1 MYAELRARTGALG
14 GFYALGVTGSSAS
27 QEERAYLTNSQQLI
41 ELLNFKP
48 LICKS
53 CEKVL
58 YYYSTKVRIL
68 SLISVSSRAKVSH
81 VGLPRKC

>member
-1 MYAELRARTGALG
+1 MLVGQVPWG
-14 GFYALGVTGSSAS
+14 GFYALGVSGSSGS
-27 QEERAYLTNSQQLI
+27 QEERADLTNSQSSQQLI

-53 CEKVL
+53 CVKVL

-81 VGLPRKC
+81 VRLPRKC

>member
-1 MYAELRARTGALG
+1 MAGQVPWG
-14 GFYALGVTGSSAS
+14 GFYALGVSGSSGS
-27 QEERAYLTNSQQLI
+27 QEERALDLTNSQSSQQLI

-53 CEKVL
+53 CVKVL